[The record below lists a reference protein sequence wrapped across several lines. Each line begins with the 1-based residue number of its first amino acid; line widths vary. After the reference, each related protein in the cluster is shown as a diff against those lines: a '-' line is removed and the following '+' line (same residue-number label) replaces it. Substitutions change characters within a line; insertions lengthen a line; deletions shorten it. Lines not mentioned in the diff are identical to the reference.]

1 MTIRNL
7 STAWLSVIGLLFYTN
22 EECWLPNVQ
31 FSAYKNKSGS
41 RDQPEIFLF
50 CLQAAAETAYDVVS
64 PASPAKRGQNRLA
77 QQPAD
82 LREGFTNAYQVFKEV
97 SGVPVYYCFLIL
109 CLLLWLRILW
119 ELIFT
124 ISQGFSWA
132 SEAHLTNCVTSDRW
146 DVVREL

>member
-1 MTIRNL
+1 MQ
-7 STAWLSVIGLLFYTN
+7 SVDY
-22 EECWLPNVQ
+22 PMY
-31 FSAYKNKSGS
+31 SAYKNKSDS

-97 SGVPVYYCFLIL
+97 SGVTVYCCFLIL
-109 CLLLWLRILW
+109 CSLLWLRIL
-119 ELIFT
+119 
-124 ISQGFSWA
+124 
-132 SEAHLTNCVTSDRW
+132 
-146 DVVREL
+146 